1 MAEIMP
7 EERTRPMPA
16 ADAPTGSGFGLG
28 SVTGLFRSLADDLAR
43 LFTQEV
49 QLAKAEVS
57 VAMRDLKA
65 GVLSLAIGL
74 GVLLAGVGFLLL
86 AAVYALSLVVQPWLA
101 ALIVGGVVTLV
112 GIVLLLKAKK
122 SLDPK
127 AMVPDS
133 PMALAFPGIPDA
145 NERADIIAYLKANP

>member
-16 ADAPTGSGFGLG
+16 AGAPNGNGLG
-28 SVTGLFRSLADDLAR
+28 LGPVTGLFRSLADDLSR
-43 LFTQEV
+43 LFSQEV

-57 VAMRDLKA
+57 VAVRDLKA
-65 GVLSLAIGL
+65 GVVSLAIGL

-86 AAVYALSLVVQPWLA
+86 SAVYALSMVVEPWLA
-101 ALIVGGVVTLV
+101 ALIVGGVITLV

-127 AMVPDS
+127 AMVP
-133 PMALAFPGIPDA
+133 
-145 NERADIIAYLKANP
+145 ERTIESLRRDQEMVKRSVA

>member
-1 MAEIMP
+1 MAEVYHG
-7 EERTRPMPA
+7 ERTRPMPA
-16 ADAPTGSGFGLG
+16 TNAPSGGLG
-28 SVTGLFRSLADDLAR
+28 SVAGLFRSLADDITR

-57 VAMRDLKA
+57 VAVRDLKA

-74 GVLLAGVGFLLL
+74 GVLLAGIGFLLL
-86 AAVYALSLVVQPWLA
+86 SAVYGLSLVVEPWLA
-101 ALIVGGVVTLV
+101 ALIVGGVVSLV

-127 AMVPDS
+127 AMMP
-133 PMALAFPGIPDA
+133 
-145 NERADIIAYLKANP
+145 ERTIESLRRDQEMVKRSVA